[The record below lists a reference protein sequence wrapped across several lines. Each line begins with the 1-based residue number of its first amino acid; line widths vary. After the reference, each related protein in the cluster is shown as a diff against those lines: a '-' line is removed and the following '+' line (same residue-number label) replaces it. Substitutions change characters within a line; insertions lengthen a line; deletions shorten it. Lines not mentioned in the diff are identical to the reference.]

1 MVNCTFLAA
10 TRNIRSTG
18 RDTEEDGDEDD
29 KLNDDTLRHG
39 GWWHIQTFD
48 DITGSVAIETGSM
61 TYIEALDNG
70 LFKAGEH
77 RDIGE
82 GPEAQEILTAI
93 KISDTK
99 IALKSGYDKYLSV
112 QDSGGRVAGRSDAIG
127 SREQWEPIIQEVG
140 RSLRR
145 YVDHRIFH

>member
-1 MVNCTFLAA
+1 MQYTEITSNMVLTSA
-10 TRNIRSTG
+10 
-18 RDTEEDGDEDD
+18 
-29 KLNDDTLRHG
+29 
-39 GWWHIQTFD
+39 
-48 DITGSVAIETGSM
+48 
-61 TYIEALDNG
+61 
-70 LFKAGEH
+70 
-77 RDIGE
+77 GE